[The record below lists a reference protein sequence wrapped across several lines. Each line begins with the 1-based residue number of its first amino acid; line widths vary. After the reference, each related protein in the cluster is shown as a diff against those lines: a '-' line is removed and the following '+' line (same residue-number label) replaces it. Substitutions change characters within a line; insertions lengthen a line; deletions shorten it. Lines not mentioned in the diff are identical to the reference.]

1 MKKILYNS
9 SEIEFNAR
17 MVIFFLALFIFLASL
32 HVGLIVLFG
41 LIAPILY
48 GITSLCLLLK
58 TNLRK
63 SNLHLRDLKNVIW
76 RKTRFENY
84 LSSIMSLCYNSND
97 RYWYRT
103 KRYKDFFFS
112 SYRKLE
118 KSFPL
123 VRVVYVYDNF
133 TRQIKSMHVDHV
145 ERYGN
150 QFKQDR
156 NMHYKLIIPKNQHA
170 SPYFRLMNGAF
181 REYDNTRLSINDFR
195 HLAQIYTNGRVID
208 ESWPA
213 INTIFSIILPL
224 REMPRYFIR
233 NPMHKNQCKPY
244 TKAIMQLHRRML
256 ADVQQGQIN
265 YVLVLS

>member
-1 MKKILYNS
+1 
-9 SEIEFNAR
+9 
-17 MVIFFLALFIFLASL
+17 
-32 HVGLIVLFG
+32 
-41 LIAPILY
+41 
-48 GITSLCLLLK
+48 
-58 TNLRK
+58 
-63 SNLHLRDLKNVIW
+63 
-76 RKTRFENY
+76 
-84 LSSIMSLCYNSND
+84 
-97 RYWYRT
+97 
-103 KRYKDFFFS
+103 
-112 SYRKLE
+112 
-118 KSFPL
+118 
-123 VRVVYVYDNF
+123 VVYVYDNF

-195 HLAQIYTNGRVID
+195 HLPQIYTNGRVID
-208 ESWPA
+208 ESWLA
-213 INTIFSIILPL
+213 INAIFSIILPL

>member
-9 SEIEFNAR
+9 AEIEFHAR
-17 MVIFFLALFIFLASL
+17 MVIFLLALFIFLASL
-32 HVGLIVLFG
+32 HVGFAVLLALMVPTLFSVV
-41 LIAPILY
+41 
-48 GITSLCLLLK
+48 SLCSHLE
-58 TNLRK
+58 NSLRK

-76 RKTRFENY
+76 RKTRFESY
-84 LSSIMSLCYNSND
+84 LSSILPLCYNVND

-112 SYRKLE
+112 SYRILE

-123 VRVVYVYDNF
+123 VRVVYVYDKF

-145 ERYGN
+145 ERYEN
-150 QFKQDR
+150 KFKQDR

-181 REYDNTRLSINDFR
+181 REYDNTSFSINNYI
-195 HLAQIYTNGRVID
+195 HLGQIYTNGRHID

-213 INTIFSIILPL
+213 INSIFSIILPL
-224 REMPRYFIR
+224 HDMPRYFIR
-233 NPMHKNQCKPY
+233 NPMHKKQCKPY
-244 TKAIMQLHRRML
+244 NRAIMQLHKRML

-265 YVLVLS
+265 YVLVLT

>member
-32 HVGLIVLFG
+32 HVEWMALCGLM
-41 LIAPILY
+41 APILY
-48 GITSLCLLLK
+48 GIASLCSQLK

-76 RKTRFENY
+76 RKTKFEKY
-84 LSSIMSLCYNSND
+84 LSSILPLCYNVND

-103 KRYKDFFFS
+103 KRYKDFFLS
-112 SYRKLE
+112 SRMLN

-123 VRVVYVYDNF
+123 VRVVYVFSNCSG
-133 TRQIKSMHVDHV
+133 QIKSMHVDHV
-145 ERYGN
+145 QRDGT
-150 QFKQDR
+150 QFLQDR
-156 NMHYKLIIPKNQHA
+156 EKHYNLIIPKNKYI
-170 SPYFRLMNGAF
+170 SPYFRLMVGGF
-181 REYDNTRLSINDFR
+181 REYDETRIGINNYL
-195 HLAQIYTNGRVID
+195 HLGQIYTNGID
-208 ESWPA
+208 IEHSWGE
-213 INTIFSIILPL
+213 ITSVFSIILPL
-224 REMPRYFIR
+224 HDMPRYFIR

-244 TKAIMQLHRRML
+244 NKALMQLHRRML

-265 YVLVLS
+265 YTLVLT

>member
-9 SEIEFNAR
+9 TEIEFSAR
-17 MVIFFLALFIFLASL
+17 IAIFLLSLFILLASL
-32 HVGLIVLFG
+32 HVGLAVL
-41 LIAPILY
+41 LALMVPTLY
-48 GITSLCLLLK
+48 SVVSLCTLFEN
-58 TNLRK
+58 NLRK
-63 SNLHLRDLKNVIW
+63 SRLRVKDLKDVVW
-76 RKTRFENY
+76 RKTNFEKY
-84 LSSIMSLCYNSND
+84 LSSILPLCYNVND

-195 HLAQIYTNGRVID
+195 HLPQIYTNGRVID